1 MFFFSP
7 VPPDRKGVFPW
18 NFVKDMEDFSHSV
31 GNSSS
36 GQMLEAKFQFHIH
49 LMSNL
54 YDLNSVLGTD
64 SGIKKRAR

>member
-1 MFFFSP
+1 
-7 VPPDRKGVFPW
+7 
-18 NFVKDMEDFSHSV
+18 MEDFSHSV
-31 GNSSS
+31 VNSNS

-64 SGIKKRAR
+64 SGIKKKELDRVLDSESLSFKST